1 MKEHAHFT
9 DLIITYMEASQEI
22 LEATKKSSHISV
34 FVLTLFVLPWITVV
48 FNVRCAFKV
57 SGGNVFLF

>member
-34 FVLTLFVLPWITVV
+34 DIICF
-48 FNVRCAFKV
+48 AMDY
-57 SGGNVFLF
+57 SGI